1 MPNCSEIQ
9 KQTILEI
16 NNNYALNIFK
26 NGLNENIKPTVFA
39 SRPEDLNQA
48 VQLALELEKDFK
60 NNEGQIL
67 YFSNNNHNNRKF
79 WKQNQNN
86 HYEPRKGKNYSNNR
100 SNNYRIIIISI
111 TTIKITVVIT
121 IEIITIMVTIIQI
134 GIVIITIIEIM
145 YE

>member
-60 NNEGQIL
+60 N
-67 YFSNNNHNNRKF
+67 K
-79 WKQNQNN
+79 
-86 HYEPRKGKNYSNNR
+86 
-100 SNNYRIIIISI
+100 
-111 TTIKITVVIT
+111 
-121 IEIITIMVTIIQI
+121 
-134 GIVIITIIEIM
+134 
-145 YE
+145 